1 MRATSSQAVSRTVT
15 TELTIAVVVL
25 SFAVGIAALIAAL
38 KLKMSR

>member
-1 MRATSSQAVSRTVT
+1 MRATSSQAASQAVA

-38 KLKMSR
+38 KMSR